1 MHTKGTTNRYANAPR
16 RHWTLWLCLL
26 GILCLVSG
34 ILALLLQ
41 ARASASLHVAGP
53 AVTTLGAALLVL
65 WGICRTRRT
74 EPTVRSRIG
83 WRIFR
88 GVLAVGFLAVILS
101 ILPAYSTHIHNPG
114 QLIFTAVSVAGLLGC
129 ALWPL
134 FARVK
139 PLRLISRI
147 FAGLYGLLALA
158 VLFLSLCM
166 VAGALGPSAPDGAT
180 ALVLGS
186 KVSGETPSI
195 DLQARINKAAAW
207 LTEHPSSK
215 AVACGGQGAN
225 ESISEAEA
233 IRRGLVSLGIDNS
246 RILLEDRSTSTEEN
260 IRNAQSLLPK
270 NGDVA
275 VVTDDYH
282 VFRARLLV
290 KKTGMRPYA
299 YPVAAKTPPQYFAA
313 FYAREL
319 LALPVELLG
328 LHGLI
333 A

>member
-1 MHTKGTTNRYANAPR
+1 MHTKGRTNWYADAPR
-16 RHWTLWLCLL
+16 RRWVLCLCPL
-26 GILCLVSG
+26 GILCLLGG
-34 ILALLLQ
+34 ILALFLQ
-41 ARASASLHVAGP
+41 AKASASLHLIGP
-53 AVTTLGAALLVL
+53 ATTTLGALLL
-65 WGICRTRRT
+65 AAWGICRGRRT
-74 EPTVRSRIG
+74 EPTACSRIG
-83 WRIFR
+83 GRIFR
-88 GVLAVGFLAVILS
+88 GVLAAGFLTVILS
-101 ILPAYSTHIHNPG
+101 FLPAYSTHIHNPG
-114 QLIFTAVSVAGLLGC
+114 QLVFTAVSVVGLFGC

-134 FARVK
+134 LVRVK

-166 VAGALGPSAPDGAT
+166 VAGALGPTAPDGAT
-180 ALVLGS
+180 VLVLGS
-186 KVSGETPSI
+186 KVSGETPSL
-195 DLQARINKAAAW
+195 DLQARIDKAGAW
-207 LTEHPSSK
+207 LLAHPNSK

-233 IRRGLVSLGIDNS
+233 IRRGLVSLGIDNR

-260 IRNAQSLLPK
+260 IRNAQFLLPK

-282 VFRARLLV
+282 VFRARLLME
-290 KKTGMRPYA
+290 KTGVRPYA
-299 YPVAAKTPPQYFAA
+299 YPVAAKTPPPYFAA

-328 LHGLI
+328 LHSLI